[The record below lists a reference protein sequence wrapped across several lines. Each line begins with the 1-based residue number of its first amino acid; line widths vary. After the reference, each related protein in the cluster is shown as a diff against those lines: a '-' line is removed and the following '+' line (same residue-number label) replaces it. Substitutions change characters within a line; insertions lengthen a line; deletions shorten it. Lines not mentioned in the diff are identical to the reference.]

1 MLATVNPMNIIEIA
15 WARLSWVT
23 RLAATTAPIG
33 TVRAAPSRT
42 TVAVGAIRAASLSS
56 ARFARTSWNVPIP
69 MFANELRAVGV
80 LTDEIEDRLR
90 AEVKAE
96 VNEAS
101 QRAEAR
107 PEPSADDAHERVY
120 ADPIPG
126 GGTATPLAPLSGDG
140 GSH

>member
-1 MLATVNPMNIIEIA
+1 M
-15 WARLSWVT
+15 RLTSH
-23 RLAATTAPIG
+23 
-33 TVRAAPSRT
+33 
-42 TVAVGAIRAASLSS
+42 SS
-56 ARFARTSWNVPIP
+56 DDDQRRYRDPAEVEALKERDPIP

-107 PEPSADDAHERVY
+107 PEPSSDDAHERVY
-120 ADPIPG
+120 AEPIPG
-126 GGTATPLAPLSGDG
+126 GGTATPLAPLGGDG

>member
-1 MLATVNPMNIIEIA
+1 
-15 WARLSWVT
+15 
-23 RLAATTAPIG
+23 
-33 TVRAAPSRT
+33 
-42 TVAVGAIRAASLSS
+42 
-56 ARFARTSWNVPIP
+56 
-69 MFANELRAVGV
+69 MFASELRAVGV

-120 ADPIPG
+120 AGPIPG
-126 GGTATPLAPLSGDG
+126 GGTATPLAPMDGHG